1 MPSPTRAVRPLLFA
15 SALYVVAGGVVHLM
29 QWTDGYRRIPSEV
42 AGSWLV
48 RDGFPLN
55 ALVSFLGAAA
65 LVWMLVR
72 PTARLVPIVA
82 ANLTLQIGSLTLLIA
97 TRMTSVFGWSEPV
110 WTSGANQARGVEI
123 GALAMLMLTAAF
135 WIWAGRSATTH
146 RRFEVAYAG

>member
-82 ANLTLQIGSLTLLIA
+82 ANLTLQIGSLTLPM
-97 TRMTSVFGWSEPV
+97 RSFSPFDSVVPLMPD
-110 WTSGANQARGVEI
+110 SGIEVTEVCVPI
-123 GALAMLMLTAAF
+123 TCAL
-135 WIWAGRSATTH
+135 
-146 RRFEVAYAG
+146 